1 MKGSSIDFLQ
11 SKWTIRYFLAKEL
24 GDAVASDT
32 ELCKI
37 CMDAIADCVFLDCG
51 HMVNEK
57 IWLILKIFLPFV

>member
-1 MKGSSIDFLQ
+1 MNNSF
-11 SKWTIRYFLAKEL
+11 FLAKEL

-57 IWLILKIFLPFV
+57 I